1 MTTSFG
7 TSGQE
12 CQSSQTSSCT
22 SSQAVD
28 ATVLELQDQA
38 TAAMTTRR
46 LLLAVHHQQD
56 TLEDQPTWLVKQSSD
71 GSILAA
77 CSTTTAAR
85 HREAVDLMR
94 FTGALDEEERYTMLE
109 HDCGD
114 DCTVMQE
121 TYMDQG
127 SNIVSKASLETTS
140 DSAVVFKAALTRQ
153 DDDKPHQTVTSLR
166 VVQDFEAQWAQ
177 LNRAGRCT
185 TVDDDALFVA
195 SASGGGG
202 GASSVGHPSRRLG
215 ELHGDSTQGEAA
227 HTITL
232 STLVDALSQVA
243 DQSVAKAAA
252 AAAVPQVP
260 HERHAQAASASSST
274 PATAHFA
281 LQTSTKS
288 LEKGI
293 LDGIRATVRERA
305 MFPQTLVLEQE
316 SLRVVYAFG
325 ATRAPVL
332 VTKWTAPATM
342 EITMSTDLKSVTE
355 VTQEVEYGPFRMTT
369 LVRAVV
375 ETPAVVRMV
384 LKFGIVDNFLQVA
397 SFDLLVPLMDELPAT
412 NLEVDDGFMVRL

>member
-1 MTTSFG
+1 M
-7 TSGQE
+7 
-12 CQSSQTSSCT
+12 
-22 SSQAVD
+22 
-28 ATVLELQDQA
+28 LELQDQA
-38 TAAMTTRR
+38 TTAMTTRR

-56 TLEDQPTWLVKQSSD
+56 TLEDEPTWLVKQDSD

-121 TYMDQG
+121 AYMDQG
-127 SNIVSKASLETTS
+127 SNMVSKASLETTS

-153 DDDKPHQTVTSLR
+153 DDDKPLQTVTSLR

-177 LNRAGRCT
+177 LNRAGHCT

-215 ELHGDSTQGEAA
+215 EVNGDSTQGEAA
-227 HTITL
+227 HTVTL

-243 DQSVAKAAA
+243 DQPAAKAAQA
-252 AAAVPQVP
+252 P

-412 NLEVDDGFMVRL
+412 TLEVDDGFMVRL